1 MTLREKLGVLYAR
14 FDCSH
19 RNCDNCAAQPT
30 CNNTNVISL
39 IHEIQTE
46 LKSLIKERDELLK
59 KEEAK

>member
-14 FDCSH
+14 IDCSY
-19 RNCDNCAAQPT
+19 RNCENCAAQPT

-39 IHEIQTE
+39 VHEIQTE

>member
-1 MTLREKLGVLYAR
+1 MTLQEKLGVLYAR

-19 RNCDNCAAQPT
+19 RNCNNCAAQPT
-30 CNNTNVISL
+30 CNNTNAISL

-59 KEEAK
+59 KEEEK

>member
-1 MTLREKLGVLYAR
+1 MTLQEKLGVLYAR
-14 FDCSH
+14 IDCSS

-46 LKSLIKERDELLK
+46 VKDLIKERDELLK

>member
-14 FDCSH
+14 IDCSR
-19 RNCDNCAAQPT
+19 RNCENCAAQPT
-30 CNNTNVISL
+30 CNNTNVSSL

-46 LKSLIKERDELLK
+46 VKALIKEQDELLK

>member
-1 MTLREKLGVLYAR
+1 MTLQEKLGVLYAR

-39 IHEIQTE
+39 INEIQTE
-46 LKSLIKERDELLK
+46 VKALIKERDELLK